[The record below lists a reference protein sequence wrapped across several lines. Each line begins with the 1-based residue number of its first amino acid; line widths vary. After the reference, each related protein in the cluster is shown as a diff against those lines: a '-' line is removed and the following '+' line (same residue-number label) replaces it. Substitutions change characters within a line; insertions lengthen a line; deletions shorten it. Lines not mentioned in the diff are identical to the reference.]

1 MLSEIIKN
9 IALILDDQQVLDY
22 LNYNQMIEQ
31 EDGQE
36 EAVKE
41 PTNIDMY
48 ITLINFVLTDI
59 AQNFLC
65 YKCTQDLL
73 SDGQGQIKLADFL
86 HVPCSIKCIKT
97 DSGKKVKFYVTE
109 DDLVVGEANKL
120 FYVEY
125 AYLPDALT
133 SLDDSVLLPLGL
145 DTKTLVYGVVS
156 EYLATK
162 MQYTEANI
170 WELKFKQGLKNMM
183 RRYRDLRVA
192 YRSLI

>member
-9 IALILDDQQVLDY
+9 IALILDDQQVLEY
-22 LNYNQMIEQ
+22 LDYNQTFTQ
-31 EDGQE
+31 NNSE
-36 EAVKE
+36 ETIKQ
-41 PTNIDMY
+41 PKNIDMY
-48 ITLINFVLTDI
+48 IALTNFVLTDI

-73 SDGQGQIKLADFL
+73 SDTDGKIKLADFL
-86 HVPCSIKCIKT
+86 HVPCSIKCIKN
-97 DSGKKVKFYVTE
+97 DEGKKVRFYITD
-109 DDLVVGEANKL
+109 DDLVVDEAGKL
-120 FYVEY
+120 YFVEY
-125 AYLPDALT
+125 AFLPDALS
-133 SLDDSVLLPLGL
+133 SLDDSVLLPIGL
-145 DTKTLVYGVVS
+145 DIKTLVYGVVS

-170 WELKFKQGLKNMM
+170 WEQKFKQGLKNML